1 MTADEYESSIL
12 SLSTKTKTMSKFMIY
27 NNDEVTFIL
36 QRTLE
41 DAKQWAKMHCGHR
54 DEVIVREISDIIYK
68 Y

>member
-1 MTADEYESSIL
+1 
-12 SLSTKTKTMSKFMIY
+12 MSKFMIY

-36 QRTLE
+36 QRTLD